1 MSEYA
6 GKKFVGIDLH
16 RRRSV
21 IVRTTESG
29 EVLESVRIL
38 NDVESL
44 ERVIARGGE
53 DPEVVL
59 EATYGWYWAVDA
71 LQAAGAN
78 VHLAHPLGV
87 KAFEYRRVKNDVR
100 DAADLADL
108 LRMGRLPEAWIA
120 PPATRELRELV
131 RHRAKLVGLRSHCKA
146 EVHAVLAKCGIQV
159 LMSDLFGIEGTALL
173 DRLRLPA
180 PYAARIASLRR
191 LLDDLEFEVDLFDN
205 LVRGRLRGDP
215 RYAAV
220 QQIPGIGPVLGA
232 VFVAEIGEISRFGT
246 AAQLA
251 CWAGLTPKHHESD
264 THVRRGRITKQGSR
278 LVRWAAVESVKRVGT
293 LTRVGALRD
302 RVAARRGANIGA
314 VAAARQQVEYVFYAL
329 RDGHV
334 RALQRPCRES
344 A

>member
-6 GKKFVGIDLH
+6 GQQFVGIDLH

-21 IVRTTESG
+21 IVRTTAEG
-29 EVLESVRIL
+29 EVLEAVRIA
-38 NDVESL
+38 NDVDRL
-44 ERVIARGGE
+44 NAVMARAGS

-71 LQAAGAN
+71 LQDVGAN

-100 DAADLADL
+100 DATDLADL

-120 PPATRELRELV
+120 PPAIRELRELV
-131 RHRAKLVGLRSHCKA
+131 RHRAKLVSLRSLCKA
-146 EVHAVLAKCGIQV
+146 EVHAVLAKCGVQV
-159 LMSDLFGIEGTALL
+159 LVSDLFGVEGTKLL
-173 DRLRLPA
+173 DGLRLPA

-191 LLDDLEFEVDLFDN
+191 LIDDLDFKIDVFAGLA
-205 LVRGRLRGDP
+205 RGRLVRDP
-215 RYAAV
+215 GYVAV
-220 QQIPGIGPVLGA
+220 QQIPGIGPVLAA
-232 VFVAEIGEISRFGT
+232 VFVAEIGEVTRFAT
-246 AAQLA
+246 APQLA

-264 THVRRGRITKQGSR
+264 THVHRGRITKQGSR
-278 LVRWAAVESVKRVGT
+278 LVRWAAIESVKRVGPH
-293 LTRVGALRD
+293 TRVGALRD

-314 VAAARQQVEYVFYAL
+314 VAAARQQMEYVFYAL

-334 RALQRPCRES
+334 RALQPRG
-344 A
+344 AA